1 MIVCV
6 CHQMTLQIGVDQS
19 MVGQRT
25 VYKLH
30 QTTRRVSDTLYVGS
44 RISGN
49 RKNTLPLTTYINIKK
64 VHGISQ
70 AHWCWSHSSM
80 NQLDYF
86 KPRPLNSN
94 QLQWACEGYCMTL
107 VEQHTVTHHSSL
119 LLCICCIHK
128 KH

>member
-1 MIVCV
+1 MHSIPDYMIVCA

-19 MVGQRT
+19 TVGQRT
-25 VYKLH
+25 AYKLH

-49 RKNTLPLTTYINIKK
+49 RKNTLPLTKYINIKK

-70 AHWCWSHSSM
+70 A
-80 NQLDYF
+80 LDTRNASTTELE
-86 KPRPLNSN
+86 PTPVGNV
-94 QLQWACEGYCMTL
+94 GYCMTL
-107 VEQHTVTHHSSL
+107 EEQHTITHHSSL
-119 LLCICCIHK
+119 LLCSCCIHK

>member
-1 MIVCV
+1 MLSDTYIYMHSIPDYMIVCV

-30 QTTRRVSDTLYVGS
+30 QTKRRVSDTLYVGL

-49 RKNTLPLTTYINIKK
+49 KKNTLPLTNCINIKK

-70 AHWCWSHSSM
+70 AHWSWFESSG
-80 NQLDYF
+80 QGI
-86 KPRPLNSN
+86 PSI
-94 QLQWACEGYCMTL
+94 EGP
-107 VEQHTVTHHSSL
+107 
-119 LLCICCIHK
+119 
-128 KH
+128 